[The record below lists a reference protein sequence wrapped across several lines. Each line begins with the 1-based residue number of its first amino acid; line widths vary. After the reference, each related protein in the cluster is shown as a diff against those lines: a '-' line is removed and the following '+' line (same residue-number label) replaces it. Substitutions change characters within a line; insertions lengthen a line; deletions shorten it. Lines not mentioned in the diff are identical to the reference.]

1 MIGHLCT
8 DLFTD
13 AECDPNSFPADDVM
27 AVHRTPSH
35 DGRLYIK
42 PINLGFCWLIANW
55 GPMLRKSLARAG
67 WIDR

>member
-42 PINLGFCWLIANW
+42 PINLGCAGYAFVGL
-55 GPMLRKSLARAG
+55 SLTGAQCCVNH
-67 WIDR
+67 